1 MARRGN
7 PYNNT
12 KIIDN
17 KYLDIYIPV
26 ALPIDPFD
34 ETYVIE
40 QKYDKRPDLFS
51 YDRYGT
57 SKYWWVFLKRNMN
70 TMNDPINDF
79 TAGKTIRVPSLKNLE
94 NLR

>member
-7 PYNNT
+7 PYYNT
-12 KIIDN
+12 KIIN
-17 KYLDIYIPV
+17 GEYLDIYRPV
-26 ALPIDPFD
+26 RLPNDPFD
-34 ETYVIE
+34 ETYTIE

-79 TAGKTIRVPSLKNLE
+79 TAGKTIKVPSIKNLE
-94 NLR
+94 NLG